1 VQERELLLKEVNHR
15 IKNSLQIVSGM
26 LHLQLPLIKDPTAA
40 DALRGTEARVRAIA
54 AVHDHFYKDDDIQ
67 SIRLD
72 KFLADLC
79 GDIARAY
86 GAINGVAVEAQPL
99 EIGKDEAIS
108 IALIV
113 NELVTNAF
121 RHGGPPCKITLH
133 DGVADGLKLTVAD
146 SGAGPTPGRTSE
158 GLGTRIVNSLVQQLG
173 GTLSGK
179 VDSDGYRCELYV
191 PHRPQGTLS

>member
-1 VQERELLLKEVNHR
+1 MGPRLFSELQALRELNERRELEKANRELQRRVQERELLLKEVNHR

-99 EIGKDEAIS
+99 EIGKD
-108 IALIV
+108 
-113 NELVTNAF
+113 
-121 RHGGPPCKITLH
+121 
-133 DGVADGLKLTVAD
+133 
-146 SGAGPTPGRTSE
+146 
-158 GLGTRIVNSLVQQLG
+158 TRQ
-173 GTLSGK
+173 
-179 VDSDGYRCELYV
+179 YRS
-191 PHRPQGTLS
+191 P